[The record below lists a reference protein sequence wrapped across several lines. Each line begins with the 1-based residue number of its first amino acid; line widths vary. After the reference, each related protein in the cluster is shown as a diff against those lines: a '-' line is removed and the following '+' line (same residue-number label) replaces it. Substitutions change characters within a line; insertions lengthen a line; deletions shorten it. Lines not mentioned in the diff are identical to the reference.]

1 MVSDVSFGKIFAL
14 NLNKINSMPYIIY
27 ISVISALLLIFGLWV
42 ASEIKKCKSSKEE
55 LQAGIDRQNGQITE
69 LQKTNALKQ
78 DELNG
83 IVEAY
88 DSAAKDL
95 KASIHYAERI
105 QRAVIPQASEF
116 KSLFP
121 DCFIYFSPRDIV
133 SGDFY
138 TCASSP
144 EYRIAIVADCT
155 GHGVPGGFLSMLG
168 MSALKD
174 LLSKQKIS
182 KNFNP
187 GDILNSLRQFVLTS
201 LSEESEDDAATVSD
215 GMDISLCAF
224 NNDFTQ
230 IRYAAA
236 NHTIYVCRG
245 GEIIKL
251 KGNRMPIGRHPKQ
264 DVPFETF
271 TFDLMKG
278 DTVYLCSDGI
288 QDQFGSADDIKF
300 TTKRLAAMLLE
311 HSQEPLQQQKA
322 SISTIVDDWKKGRD
336 QFDDQ
341 TLIGIRI

>member
-1 MVSDVSFGKIFAL
+1 MTLTILTIPFVIIIALIAIVAIVLLVIFLNGKKYKEECIVLQKDVS
-14 NLNKINSMPYIIY
+14 NQ
-27 ISVISALLLIFGLWV
+27 
-42 ASEIKKCKSSKEE
+42 E
-55 LQAGIDRQNGQITE
+55 LQLTEYQN
-69 LQKTNALKQ
+69 LYSQKQEQLSKISQ
-78 DELNG
+78 EY
-83 IVEAY
+83 E
-88 DSAAKDL
+88 SASNDL

-105 QRAVIPQASEF
+105 QRAVIPHEEEF
-116 KSLFP
+116 KALFP

-144 EYRIAIVADCT
+144 YFRIAVVADCT

-174 LLSKQKIS
+174 LLSKQNITKD
-182 KNFNP
+182 FNP
-187 GDILNSLRQFVLTS
+187 GEILNSLRTFILTS
-201 LSEESEDDAATVSD
+201 LAEASETDEATVSD

-224 NNDFTQ
+224 SDDFTQ

-236 NHTIYVCRG
+236 NHTIYLCRN
-245 GEIIKL
+245 GEIEKL

-264 DVPFETF
+264 DNPFESF
-271 TFDLMKG
+271 TVNLQKG
-278 DTVYLCSDGI
+278 DIVYLCSDGI
-288 QDQFGSADDIKF
+288 QDQFGSPADIKF

-311 HSQEPLQQQKA
+311 HSHEDTQTQLA
-322 SISTIVDDWKKGRD
+322 DISKIVNDWKEGRD